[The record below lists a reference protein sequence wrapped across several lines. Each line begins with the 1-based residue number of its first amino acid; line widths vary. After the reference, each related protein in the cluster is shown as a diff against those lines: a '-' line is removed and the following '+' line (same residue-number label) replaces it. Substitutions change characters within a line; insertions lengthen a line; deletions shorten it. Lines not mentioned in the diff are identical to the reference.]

1 MIQRICAI
9 TMVTASLIV
18 SQLPVEHAFADDAG
32 DASVWRHAPSRENR
46 SVDVT
51 AVSQPNGVD
60 YGISVSQRDGTSR
73 APIAPVQRAFTAPGT
88 GGKTFDTGTVISPSP
103 NVPGVAVTFPGP
115 STTGASAP
123 AAAQGK
129 APDDP
134 DPPYGHSPKDNEYT
148 VTGLQLKSLTTG
160 PAGNTESSVGTR
172 PTGAVPAFTA
182 DGQFQGLVTLPGV
195 PVPATAAATPD
206 AVVPP
211 VPALQPAAVAAAPPS
226 GGGGPD
232 PRDIAMDIRGHVP
245 LPDIQIGVNP
255 SPAGI
260 VAIPSWYWVKG
271 YDGNAFGASRTVD
284 IPAEIGAEVPIEG
297 PGAVPADDPRRQGTS
312 FSVEVHIAPTSYQWS
327 FGDGSALD
335 GHSLGQAYPA
345 TSDIQ
350 HTYQYS
356 SVRQPGGFPVS
367 MTVTFS
373 ADYRVDGGA
382 PQGLPPITRTS
393 QMTYRVQE
401 IQTVLTSR

>member
-1 MIQRICAI
+1 MRGRIFATAGLLALTMSITGTHHALADDTDHPTPYNNAQPQLSTRVSSSVQSGANGADIQI
-9 TMVTASLIV
+9 TVRQHFESGVNDASTTAANVTVPGLPSLGVVPPPVGFALAPPTTFTGQPVSVAPGGASLHHET
-18 SQLPVEHAFADDAG
+18 SRTDSSVENRDVHAPKVNDYSVQDARLQTFTIGAG
-32 DASVWRHAPSRENR
+32 D
-46 SVDVT
+46 
-51 AVSQPNGVD
+51 G
-60 YGISVSQRDGTSR
+60 
-73 APIAPVQRAFTAPGT
+73 
-88 GGKTFDTGTVISPSP
+88 
-103 NVPGVAVTFPGP
+103 
-115 STTGASAP
+115 SA
-123 AAAQGK
+123 A
-129 APDDP
+129 D
-134 DPPYGHSPKDNEYT
+134 
-148 VTGLQLKSLTTG
+148 LQS
-160 PAGNTESSVGTR
+160 R

-182 DGQFQGLVTLPGV
+182 NGQFQGLVTLPGAPV
-195 PVPATAAATPD
+195 PVTAAPTPD

-211 VPALQPAAVAAAPPS
+211 APAPQPPAVAAAPPS

-245 LPDIQIGVNP
+245 LSDIQIGVNP

-271 YDGNAFGASRTVD
+271 YDGQAFGASRTVD

-312 FSVEVHIAPTSYQWS
+312 FSVEVHIAPTRYQWS
-327 FGDGSALD
+327 FGDGSALE

-356 SVRQPGGFPVS
+356 SLRQPGGFPVT

-373 ADYRVDGGA
+373 ADYRVNGGV

>member
-1 MIQRICAI
+1 MAQAVR
-9 TMVTASLIV
+9 
-18 SQLPVEHAFADDAG
+18 PDDH
-32 DASVWRHAPSRENR
+32 DAVIPTGHAP
-46 SVDVT
+46 
-51 AVSQPNGVD
+51 NGNEFGATGVNL
-60 YGISVSQRDGTSR
+60 GTF
-73 APIAPVQRAFTAPGT
+73 AT
-88 GGKTFDTGTVISPSP
+88 
-103 NVPGVAVTFPGP
+103 
-115 STTGASAP
+115 
-123 AAAQGK
+123 
-129 APDDP
+129 
-134 DPPYGHSPKDNEYT
+134 
-148 VTGLQLKSLTTG
+148 
-160 PAGNTESSVGTR
+160 SVGDPTKPDLQSR

-195 PVPATAAATPD
+195 PVPATAAVTPD
-206 AVVPP
+206 AVIPP
-211 VPALQPAAVAAAPPS
+211 APAPQPAAVAAAPPS

-255 SPAGI
+255 SAAGI

-271 YDGNAFGASRTVD
+271 YDGHAFGASRTVD

-297 PGAVPADDPRRQGTS
+297 PGAVPTDDPRRQGTS
-312 FSVEVHIAPTSYQWS
+312 FSVEVQIAPTSYQWS
-327 FGDGSALD
+327 FGDGSSLE
-335 GHSLGQAYPA
+335 GHSLGQPYPA

-367 MTVTFS
+367 MTITFS
-373 ADYRVDGGA
+373 ADYRVNGGA